1 MLSMV
6 ASINAEESSS
16 LCFALYP
23 LTGLAVSLLI
33 MCFFASLVVCDVPL
47 GGCCFPD
54 QGLEVDGG

>member
-6 ASINAEESSS
+6 ASINAKESSS

-33 MCFFASLVVCDVPL
+33 MCFFASL
-47 GGCCFPD
+47 GG
-54 QGLEVDGG
+54 L